1 MRRLSATMAPAPPG
15 PGSLVIVG
23 NRGATGTGIFS
34 MAEKG
39 RAGCVQE
46 QGCLSYRYQLV
57 TTN

>member
-1 MRRLSATMAPAPPG
+1 MAPAPKD
-15 PGSLVIVG
+15 PGSLVIVV
-23 NRGATGTGIFS
+23 NRCATSTGIFS

-46 QGCLSYRYQLV
+46 QGCLSYRYQFI